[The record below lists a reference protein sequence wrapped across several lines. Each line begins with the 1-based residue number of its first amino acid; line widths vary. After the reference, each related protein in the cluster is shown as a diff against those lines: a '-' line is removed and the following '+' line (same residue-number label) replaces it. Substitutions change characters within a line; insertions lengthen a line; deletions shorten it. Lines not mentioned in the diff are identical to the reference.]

1 MTTTYT
7 VMWQDEYGW
16 MVALVNDLLFANGEF
31 DQSQVYGPYDTQAEA
46 LAAVTPTEHSRTI

>member
-7 VMWQDEYGW
+7 VLWQDEYGW
-16 MVALVNDLLFANGEF
+16 MVALTNDLKAELSPR
-31 DQSQVYGPYDTQAEA
+31 QTYGPYDTQAEA